1 MSETATGGLRRVL
14 NRIRQVMAKP
24 ATAQVR
30 LNELV
35 KVIAAEMVAEVCSVY
50 VMRAGETLELFATQ
64 GLNPSA
70 VHQTRLRVGEGLVG
84 TVAATVGALNL
95 HDAQAHPKFVYRP
108 ETGEEIF
115 HSFVGVPI
123 IRGGRVR
130 GVLVA
135 QHRTHRHYD
144 DEEVEALEMIATVL
158 AELIAGGDLVDP
170 GEQTPA
176 QGNAILPVR
185 LTGIKV
191 NGGLA
196 AGEAVL
202 WRHGR

>member
-1 MSETATGGLRRVL
+1 
-14 NRIRQVMAKP
+14 
-24 ATAQVR
+24 
-30 LNELV
+30 
-35 KVIAAEMVAEVCSVY
+35 MVSEVCSVY

-84 TVAATVGALNL
+84 TVAATVAPLNL
-95 HDAQAHPKFVYRP
+95 HDAQAHAQFVYRP

-191 NGGLA
+191 NGGLDTRE
-196 AGEAVL
+196 AGHDSRAN
-202 WRHGR
+202 HN

>member
-1 MSETATGGLRRVL
+1 RSWSIKRSWRSVDAAAMDIVMSETASGGLRRVL

-84 TVAATVGALNL
+84 TVAATVAPLNL
-95 HDAQAHPKFVYRP
+95 HDAQAHP
-108 ETGEEIF
+108 
-115 HSFVGVPI
+115 
-123 IRGGRVR
+123 
-130 GVLVA
+130 
-135 QHRTHRHYD
+135 
-144 DEEVEALEMIATVL
+144 
-158 AELIAGGDLVDP
+158 
-170 GEQTPA
+170 
-176 QGNAILPVR
+176 
-185 LTGIKV
+185 
-191 NGGLA
+191 
-196 AGEAVL
+196 
-202 WRHGR
+202 